1 MVVTIL
7 CVAARK
13 LGTQVAVVFTTVKVA
28 ISRQFMFIILIE
40 DPRLPPL

>member
-1 MVVTIL
+1 MVTII

-13 LGTQVAVVFTTVKVA
+13 LGTQVAVVFTAVKVA
-28 ISRQFMFIILIE
+28 ISCQLMFIIILIE